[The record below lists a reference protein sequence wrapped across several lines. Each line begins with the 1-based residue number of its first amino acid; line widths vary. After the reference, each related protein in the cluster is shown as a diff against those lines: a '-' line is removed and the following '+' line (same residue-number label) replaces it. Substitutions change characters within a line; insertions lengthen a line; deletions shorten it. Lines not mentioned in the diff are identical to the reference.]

1 MKLNKIK
8 KNKKTY
14 DRLKRKK
21 QNKTKENRIK

>member
-21 QNKTKENRIK
+21 QNKTIENRIK